1 MHVCRVI
8 KQGCF
13 LKLTFA
19 PIWFPHW
26 PTWRWTISLIVT
38 KISLSLSLFLSNN
51 ASLVDYGGCAFM
63 HEFLNLNR
71 KSAQVMFFSTRMVF
85 TILSLVSLTNFLQ
98 SYFNK
103 KCVGRLIMRQ
113 LVRINKWTFL
123 LTEKPDFWVSWFCGF
138 AFWFLFQLD
147 SRSIS
152 FCNVIQ

>member
-1 MHVCRVI
+1 MYVYKVI
-8 KQGCF
+8 KLGCF

-38 KISLSLSLFLSNN
+38 KISLSLFLSNN
-51 ASLVDYGGCAFM
+51 ASLVAYGGCAFM
-63 HEFLNLNR
+63 REFLNLNR

-85 TILSLVSLTNFLQ
+85 TILSLVSWTNFLQ

-103 KCVGRLIMRQ
+103 KCVGRLITRQ

-123 LTEKPDFWVSWFCGF
+123 LSEKPDFLVSWFCGF

-147 SRSIS
+147 SRSIL
-152 FCNVIQ
+152 FCTVIQ

>member
-1 MHVCRVI
+1 MFFKAYLCPNLI
-8 KQGCF
+8 STLAN
-13 LKLTFA
+13 LKMNDFSHSDKDFSLT
-19 PIWFPHW
+19 
-26 PTWRWTISLIVT
+26 
-38 KISLSLSLFLSNN
+38 LFLSNN

>member
-38 KISLSLSLFLSNN
+38 KISLSLSFQQRFSRGLRWVCLHAWIFKSQQKKR
-51 ASLVDYGGCAFM
+51 ASYV
-63 HEFLNLNR
+63 
-71 KSAQVMFFSTRMVF
+71 FSTRMVF

-103 KCVGRLIMRQ
+103 KCVGRLITRQ
-113 LVRINKWTFL
+113 LVSINKWTFL

-138 AFWFLFQLD
+138 SFWFLFQLD
-147 SRSIS
+147 SRSIL